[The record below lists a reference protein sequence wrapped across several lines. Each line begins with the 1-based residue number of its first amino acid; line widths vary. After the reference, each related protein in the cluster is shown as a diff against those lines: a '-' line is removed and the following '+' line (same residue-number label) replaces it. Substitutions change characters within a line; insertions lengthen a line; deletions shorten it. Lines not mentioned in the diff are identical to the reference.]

1 MIGLVYSFTNYT
13 GVGAFQFI
21 GLDNY
26 QNLFGDSTFYD
37 ALFRTLLYAVL
48 VVPLNFVLSLFIAN
62 LVVSKQAKG
71 ASVARVVFFIPW
83 LISPIVVGVLW
94 RWLFGEN
101 FGLINYVIEKLGGHA
116 IAWQSNADL
125 SLGVVVMAGAWWG
138 TAFSMLLFIA
148 AIKNVPVSYYEAAS
162 LDGATS
168 APVQE
173 HHAAEHRA
181 HLLHRHPA
189 QHDQRDEGIPAVRL
203 PQQRRTGYLEQPA
216 CPVHLPN
223 RLQPGPDRLR
233 ERRVVR
239 AHAHPDGRR
248 DHPADRQ
255 PAGGEPMTTTDTPRP
270 VEGNSGRTLSKR
282 QRRNVRDGGLR
293 RAVPATTLLWILA
306 ALYGLPVVW
315 FVLSSF
321 KPWRETCSPFR

>member
-1 MIGLVYSFTNYT
+1 MTKSAADVSVRPPRKRRSTYTLAPLVLITANVVLFALFFVWPAVIGLVYSFTNYT

-37 ALFRTLLYAVL
+37 ALSRTLLYTVL

-71 ASVARVVFFIPW
+71 ASVARVVFFVPW

-101 FGLINYVIEKLGGHA
+101 FGLINYVIEKLGGSA
-116 IAWQSNADL
+116 VPWQSNADL

-162 LDGATS
+162 LDGAGPWRQFRSITLPSIAPTS
-168 APVQE
+168 FIVILLNTINAMKEYPLFVSLNNGGPGTSNNLLVQYIYQTGFNRGQIGYAS
-173 HHAAEHRA
+173 AASFV
-181 HLLHRHPA
+181 LML
-189 QHDQRDEGIPAVRL
+189 ILMAVAIIQL
-203 PQQRRTGYLEQPA
+203 I
-216 CPVHLPN
+216 VN
-223 RLQPGPDRLR
+223 
-233 ERRVVR
+233 RRVENR
-239 AHAHPDGRR
+239 
-248 DHPADRQ
+248 
-255 PAGGEPMTTTDTPRP
+255 
-270 VEGNSGRTLSKR
+270 
-282 QRRNVRDGGLR
+282 
-293 RAVPATTLLWILA
+293 
-306 ALYGLPVVW
+306 
-315 FVLSSF
+315 
-321 KPWRETCSPFR
+321 

>member
-1 MIGLVYSFTNYT
+1 MTKSAADVSVRPPRKRRSTYTLAPLVLIAANVVLFALFFVWPAVIGLVYSFTNYT

-37 ALFRTLLYAVL
+37 ALFRTLLYTVL

-71 ASVARVVFFIPW
+71 ASVARVVFFVPW

-101 FGLINYVIEKLGGHA
+101 FGLINYVIEKLGGSA
-116 IAWQSNADL
+116 VPWQSNADL

-162 LDGATS
+162 LDGAGPWRQFISITLPSIAPTS
-168 APVQE
+168 FIVILLNTINAMKEYPLFVSLNNGGPGTSNNLLVQYIYQTGFNRGQIGYAS
-173 HHAAEHRA
+173 AASFV
-181 HLLHRHPA
+181 LML
-189 QHDQRDEGIPAVRL
+189 ILMAVAIIQL
-203 PQQRRTGYLEQPA
+203 I
-216 CPVHLPN
+216 VN
-223 RLQPGPDRLR
+223 
-233 ERRVVR
+233 RRVENR
-239 AHAHPDGRR
+239 
-248 DHPADRQ
+248 
-255 PAGGEPMTTTDTPRP
+255 
-270 VEGNSGRTLSKR
+270 
-282 QRRNVRDGGLR
+282 
-293 RAVPATTLLWILA
+293 
-306 ALYGLPVVW
+306 
-315 FVLSSF
+315 
-321 KPWRETCSPFR
+321 